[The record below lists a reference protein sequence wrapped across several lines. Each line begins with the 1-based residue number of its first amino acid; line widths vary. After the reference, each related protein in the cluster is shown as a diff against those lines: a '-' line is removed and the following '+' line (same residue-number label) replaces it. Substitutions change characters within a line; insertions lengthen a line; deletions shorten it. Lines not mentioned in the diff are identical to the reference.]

1 MSASD
6 KRRGPSLPKLDPHR
20 DATEAAKPLN
30 VGHKG
35 TDGTDSSRRLLLAL
49 VGYVTEGRDRSAID
63 RFSTAA
69 GHAAELVNT
78 GADRVAVVASLTLAG
93 EAAGV
98 PRWCA
103 EDVVRSALQNRC
115 PR

>member
-30 VGHKG
+30 VGHQG
-35 TDGTDSSRRLLLAL
+35 TDGTDSSRRLLFAL
-49 VGYVTEGRDRSAID
+49 VGYVTGDRDRPAID
-63 RFSTAA
+63 RFTTAA
-69 GHAAELVNT
+69 EVVNT

-103 EDVVRSALQNRC
+103 EDVVRSALQNRH